1 MKRKIYIRMT
11 LVSVIMMLFTM
22 SVTVFTF
29 YNLFSE
35 QVMEDLKTHVHIL
48 NTTEAVLQYVEKDF
62 DPRIDNL
69 RITVIDTKGDVLY
82 DSNAD
87 IGTMD
92 NHVNRPEI
100 KEALEHGHGEATR
113 KSDTLDKTTYY
124 YAEKLENGQILRVA
138 KEVVS
143 VWQFIFKILPILI
156 MELLLVA
163 IICFIVSKLLAMRLV
178 EPIEQLAQNMDEEEV
193 TETYE
198 EIKPFL
204 NKIHSQHKA
213 LKKSANMRQDFTANV
228 SHELKTPLASISG
241 YAELIETGMAKEE
254 DICRFAGEIHK
265 SSLRL
270 LSLINDIIELS
281 ELDVMNGQMSKTKV
295 SLTDEVVNCVEILQM
310 NAEKHNVNISLDKCE
325 DGCVID
331 ANQDMIQEI
340 IYNLCDNAIR
350 YNKPEG
356 NVWVSVFR
364 EKDNIILQVRDN
376 GIGIPEKE
384 QQHIFERFYRV
395 DKARS
400 KKTGGTGLGLAIVK
414 HIAEQHNAEIK
425 IESYINEGTTISVIF

>member
-1 MKRKIYIRMT
+1 MNKNYQKVIFSAIIVIILMIWNFNYSYIYLIGFM
-11 LVSVIMMLFTM
+11 IAMLFIVYDTNRYYQQQIN
-22 SVTVFTF
+22 F
-29 YNLFSE
+29 YKREKENE
-35 QVMEDLKTHVHIL
+35 IREVEG
-48 NTTEAVLQYVEKDF
+48 EKDF
-62 DPRIDNL
+62 NHKILNSLIKTMNL
-69 RITVIDTKGDVLY
+69 PMIFVNKE
-82 DSNAD
+82 
-87 IGTMD
+87 GTIIFTNQSFRD
-92 NHVNRPEI
+92 
-100 KEALEHGHGEATR
+100 A
-113 KSDTLDKTTYY
+113 
-124 YAEKLENGQILRVA
+124 
-138 KEVVS
+138 
-143 VWQFIFKILPILI
+143 FKIKHLRGKYYKDIFTDQLLNIVDQSYIFERKFSTAVCIDERYYQIETTPVFRDDVAFDGSIILFTDVTQVK
-156 MELLLVA
+156 E
-163 IICFIVSKLLAMRLV
+163 
-178 EPIEQLAQNMDEEEV
+178 IEKMQKQFFSD
-193 TETYE
+193 
-198 EIKPFL
+198 I
-204 NKIHSQHKA
+204 
-213 LKKSANMRQDFTANV
+213 